1 MPISFFSQTSHRDN
15 WGGRGT
21 RGSMT
26 SFSSWLSMT
35 VSGCSSNEFVGHH
48 EVGIPCPGG
57 CGYQVTWHPTHCCA
71 LCQQGVGHGSRCERK
86 QVIVEKQSSLVSR
99 LCCLRFRDPDA
110 ENEYQQSRMAWLMN
124 GTHNGQ
130 FWRYKAQA
138 AFFLL
143 TVPLFNNGFEGSIRR
158 HIHAFV
164 SLTMSFL
171 CGLYVICLQ
180 RCGASAA
187 PCYDTFV
194 SVICIACQ
202 ITAGLTQTRLAYC
215 LDGDQRQSD
224 AKMHYWVDT
233 LDVLGICGALSA
245 SGFVMQKNDPLILAI
260 AVVCII
266 INIIVSALGSS
277 SAFEDITLIDV
288 MSIVLPNLIILV
300 LGVCW
305 AVTTRRESIRDRA
318 SFQSTYAES
327 AKDKLMQTHRRNRTL
342 LRSQMVQEAYA

>member
-110 ENEYQQSRMAWLMN
+110 ENEYQQSRMAWQMN

-143 TVPLFNNGFEGSIRR
+143 TVPLFNNGFEGSICR
-158 HIHAFV
+158 HIHA
-164 SLTMSFL
+164 
-171 CGLYVICLQ
+171 
-180 RCGASAA
+180 
-187 PCYDTFV
+187 FV

-266 INIIVSALGSS
+266 INIIVSALGHSF
-277 SAFEDITLIDV
+277 AVEDITLIDV

-300 LGVCW
+300 LGVSW